1 MSNGFKKKKGASI
14 PLKKDAREHTATHV
28 TSNTAPHWIHH
39 TRKDENVIGGVVY
52 LPQCDCS
59 ECGFTVNMEKAVC
72 PHCGA
77 IMWKQHT
84 KK

>member
-1 MSNGFKKKKGASI
+1 MSNGFKKKKGAPI
-14 PLKKDAREHTATHV
+14 PRENIVQENTTK
-28 TSNTAPHWIHH
+28 TSVNTAPHWIHH

-77 IMWKQHT
+77 VMWKEH